1 MNKSISERLAAL
13 EAKVSKN
20 LYALI
25 TFEDGITERLSLLDM
40 LPLWEL
46 RRELYDRRVTEVEWT
61 GDTDAHGIM
70 PDVLT
75 FMLLQNKTEDT
86 GNE

>member
-1 MNKSISERLAAL
+1 MNKSISERLTAL
-13 EAKVSKN
+13 EAKISKN
-20 LYALI
+20 LHALI

-46 RRELYDRRVTEVEWT
+46 RRELRDKKVTTVEWT

-70 PDVLT
+70 PDVLS
-75 FMLLQNKTEDT
+75 FMLMQHKTEDI
-86 GNE
+86 GDE